1 LSILNVCGSVQNSVI
16 KIVVFACPQLYILP
30 QQWTCHLHGLKPA
43 CVGQTFSAP
52 HTYTYHVRTCPLT
65 KVAFFFYEKATF
77 LRDVLQAKKRRKMED
92 MIRGEASDSNHRLRR
107 SYRPTRRCQIPETT
121 YGESQD
127 LNRPIAERR
136 VQRQNRQLPKLYRD
150 TCPALCKLFRF
161 LFLFILCRT
170 HL

>member
-1 LSILNVCGSVQNSVI
+1 MDMPPAWSQTCMCWTDIFCTTYLHIPCAHLSADKSC
-16 KIVVFACPQLYILP
+16 
-30 QQWTCHLHGLKPA
+30 
-43 CVGQTFSAP
+43 
-52 HTYTYHVRTCPLT
+52 
-65 KVAFFFYEKATF
+65 FFFYEKATF